1 MKKIIA
7 MVAALATVS
16 SFAGMISFDVSDY
29 VNNSGTVF
37 SPKFSYDTSEPGS
50 GDETSS
56 MSFGLN
62 YAHQLGSG
70 AQVQLLFARS
80 SADDGTND
88 GSDMTIGVGY
98 IHNFD
103 SDLANSWYVAGRY
116 MMRTASNDDNVN
128 TSGDNALLAK
138 DGEVT
143 TIQLEYGRRMVAYK
157 TGNYTW
163 SYSPSV
169 SYTMTGYNDEAGDK
183 DDTALALNFL
193 KFDVLF

>member
-16 SFAGMISFDVSDY
+16 SFAGMISFDVKDY
-29 VNNSGTVF
+29 VGNSDTVF
-37 SPKFSYDTSEPGS
+37 SPKFSYDTSEPGT

-56 MSFGLN
+56 MDFGLN

-70 AQVQLLFARS
+70 AQVQLLFARAS
-80 SADDGTND
+80 KDDGTND
-88 GSDMTIGVGY
+88 GSEMTLGVGY

-116 MMRTASNDDNVN
+116 MMQTSDNDDGV
-128 TSGDNALLAK
+128 SGILAK
-138 DGEVT
+138 DGEIT
-143 TIQLEYGRRMVAYK
+143 TIQVEYGRRMVAYK

-163 SYSPSV
+163 AYSPSV
-169 SYTMTGYNDEAGDK
+169 SYTMVGYNDEAGDK
-183 DDTALALNFL
+183 DDTALALNLL
-193 KFDVLF
+193 KFDVIF